1 MVSPAGFIGQ
11 YRHALDEKGRVS
23 VPARFRE
30 AMESE
35 EGEGGLGL
43 YVTVGLDRCL
53 FAYTPVRWRAV
64 TQSVRTTARHPF
76 ASRDARRFQ
85 RQFFASAAFC
95 EPDAQGRILIP
106 ESLRA
111 AAGLRRDVV
120 FIGVEDRIE
129 VWDAEA
135 WIREETQGREDYERA
150 AERALDLGGDLDA
163 ATRRHGDSATKEEIR

>member
-1 MVSPAGFIGQ
+1 MVSPGGFIGQ
-11 YRHALDEKGRVS
+11 YEHALDEKGRVS

-30 AMESE
+30 AMDSE

-64 TQSVRTTARHPF
+64 TQSVRAAVRHPF

-106 ESLRA
+106 EPLRA

-135 WIREETQGREDYERA
+135 WTREEAQGREDYERA
-150 AERALDLGGDLDA
+150 AERALEGTGGADGGTA
-163 ATRRHGDSATKEEIR
+163 GTRDRETG